1 MEDAIKGRYG
11 AIGAGGFQKAY
22 SYFGPTIGGQVPQQ
36 GWIDSHRA
44 DQIRGT
50 TINSLKVNNAS
61 GNQANATVD
70 VTSQDK
76 TGAPHFL
83 LTWNL
88 VKESGQW
95 TLGNQ
100 GSGQQIA

>member
-1 MEDAIKGRYG
+1 VEDAIKGHYA
-11 AIGAGGFQKAY
+11 AIGAGDFQKAY
-22 SYFGPTIGGQVPQQ
+22 SYFGPTIRSQVPQQ

-50 TINSLKVNNAS
+50 TINSLKVNSVS

-76 TGAPHFL
+76 TGAPRFL

-95 TLGNQ
+95 KLDDQ
-100 GSGQQIA
+100 ASGQQIA